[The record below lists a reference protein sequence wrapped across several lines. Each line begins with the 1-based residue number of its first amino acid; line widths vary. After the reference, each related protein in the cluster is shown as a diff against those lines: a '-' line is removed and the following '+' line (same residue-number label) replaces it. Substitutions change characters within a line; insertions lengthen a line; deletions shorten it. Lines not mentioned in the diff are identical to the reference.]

1 MTQILLIDDE
11 TRLRNNTAEM
21 LELHG
26 YDVVT
31 AQDGIEGFAKAMT
44 VEPDVILCD
53 VMMPNSDGYD
63 FLERIKRTHLSNIPV
78 ILLTARAE
86 REDERH
92 GMSLGAD
99 DYITKP
105 FEITEVVKSIKA
117 RLNKVEQIK
126 EAISQYTNQ
135 STYELAKLINGHE
148 LRTPLNIISGMGM
161 LLFELVNSENKTQAE
176 QMLKHMQSSI
186 HAITSLTNNI
196 YMHEL
201 LKYNVDEKILLNS
214 SSIDIAGNI
223 KALAKQSDRKVD
235 IKFDTDSFQTKVL
248 LYLKN
253 YICLELIQNAI
264 KFTNSDNHIS
274 IDSYIE
280 NNSRVIKVKDDGD
293 GFNAKTTEI
302 QPFKKFSKRTD
313 VPGLGLGLN
322 NIKRILEKL
331 GGSLEINSGLNKCE
345 VIVII
350 PKPNL

>member
-44 VEPDVILCD
+44 VEPDIILCD

-63 FLERIKRTHLSNIPV
+63 FLERIKKTHLSGIPV

-92 GMSLGAD
+92 GMALGAD

-105 FEITEVVKSIKA
+105 FEITEVVTSIKA

-126 EAISQYTNQ
+126 DAISQYTNQ

-161 LLFELVNSENKTQAE
+161 LLFELVSNENKTQAE
-176 QMLKHMQSSI
+176 QMIKHMQSSI
-186 HAITSLTNNI
+186 YSITSLTNNI

-201 LKYNVDEKILLNS
+201 LKYNVDEKLLLNT
-214 SSIDIAGNI
+214 SSIDIPGNI
-223 KALAKQSDRKVD
+223 RELAKQFDRKIEIKLD
-235 IKFDTDSFQTKVL
+235 IDTFQTKVL

-253 YICLELIQNAI
+253 YICLELVQNAI
-264 KFTNSDNHIS
+264 KFTNADNQIT
-274 IDSYIE
+274 IESYIE
-280 NNSRVIKVKDDGD
+280 NNSRVIIVTDNGD
-293 GFNAKTTEI
+293 GFHATVDEI
-302 QPFKKFSKRTD
+302 GPFKKFSKRTD

-331 GGSLEINSGLNKCE
+331 GGNLSINSGRNNC
-345 VIVII
+345 VVTAVI
-350 PKPNL
+350 PKPN